1 MKRSLP
7 WRLSPDARER
17 LAKWLLVINSFA
29 VAMYLAWFALLW
41 LRLVR
46 LEAVAGPVIIVGL
59 YFVSL
64 FGFPIS
70 VICLRGLQSPKW
82 VMVALVLNTPIY
94 VLQLLALAFGLMA
107 QLRYL

>member
-17 LAKWLLVINSFA
+17 LAKCLLVINSFA

-46 LEAVAGPVIIVGL
+46 LEAVAGPVIVGL

-70 VICLRGLQSPKW
+70 VICLRGIRRPKW
-82 VMVALVLNTPIY
+82 VTVALVLNTPFY

>member
-46 LEAVAGPVIIVGL
+46 LEAIAAPVMIGL
-59 YFVSL
+59 YFVSI
-64 FGFPIS
+64 FGFKIRVS
-70 VICLRGLQSPKW
+70 LGVI
-82 VMVALVLNTPIY
+82 
-94 VLQLLALAFGLMA
+94 
-107 QLRYL
+107 

>member
-46 LEAVAGPVIIVGL
+46 LEAVAGPVIVGL

-70 VICLRGLQSPKW
+70 VICLRGIRRPKW
-82 VMVALVLNTPIY
+82 VTVALVLNTPFY
-94 VLQLLALAFGLMA
+94 VLQMLALAFGLMA